1 MNINQLLICVK
12 TGYQCFFQGFG
23 FFAARQILSTYKI
36 TYNFKFSSKK
46 LIHNEQKR
54 IPDLGKNAVENVY

>member
-23 FFAARQILSTYKI
+23 FFAARQILFKI
-36 TYNFKFSSKK
+36 TYNLKLSSKK